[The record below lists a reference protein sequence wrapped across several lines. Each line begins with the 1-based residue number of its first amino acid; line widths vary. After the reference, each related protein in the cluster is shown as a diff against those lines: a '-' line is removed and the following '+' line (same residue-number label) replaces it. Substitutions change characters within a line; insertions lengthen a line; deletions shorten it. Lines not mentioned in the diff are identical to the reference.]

1 MRLSLRTRVL
11 VAALLSAAAFLLALL
26 HLIALIGGG
35 AAQVGRLRLAVIG
48 AGYSRAAERLLAPS
62 TPPSAAVDR
71 AEQLSQLAL
80 DEFPYDTSSW
90 TRLAYIDRLRHG
102 HLTERGVAALARSY
116 DLVAVDPNI
125 GAWRVHFALENWDKL
140 PNSLK
145 ELARQEAKAM
155 ATDGN
160 GKVKLGAALQAVR
173 SPVGATLAAL
183 WLQRYVGNPSYPEHS
198 APEKTAKPRSLL
210 KD

>member
-1 MRLSLRTRVL
+1 M
-11 VAALLSAAAFLLALL
+11 ALL
-26 HLIALIGGG
+26 HLIALLGGG
-35 AAQVGRLRLAVIG
+35 AAKIGGLRFAVIG
-48 AGYSRAAERLLAPS
+48 AGYSREGERLLAPDIPS
-62 TPPSAAVDR
+62 SAAMDR

-102 HLTERGVAALARSY
+102 HLTQTGASALARSY

-140 PNSLK
+140 PKSLK
-145 ELARQEAKAM
+145 ESAREEAEAM
-155 ATDGN
+155 ATDGS
-160 GKVKLGAALQAVR
+160 GKVKLRAALKAVR
-173 SPVGATLAAL
+173 APVGATLAAL
-183 WLQRYVGNPSYPEHS
+183 WLQRYVANPSYPEHS
-198 APEKTAKPRSLL
+198 TPEKAAKPGSLL

>member
-1 MRLSLRTRVL
+1 MRLALRMRVL
-11 VAALLSAAAFLLALL
+11 VGVLLSAVAFLLALL

-35 AAQVGRLRLAVIG
+35 AAQVGGVRFASIG
-48 AGYSRAAERLLAPS
+48 AGYSREAERLLTPRTPS
-62 TPPSAAVDR
+62 SAAMDR
-71 AEQLSQLAL
+71 AEHLSQLAL

-102 HLTERGVAALARSY
+102 HLTQTGTSALTRSY

-140 PNSLK
+140 PKSLK
-145 ELARQEAKAM
+145 ELAREEAKAM
-155 ATDGN
+155 ATDGS
-160 GKVKLGAALQAVR
+160 GKVKLRAALKAVR
-173 SPVGATLAAL
+173 APVGATLAAL
-183 WLQRYVGNPSYPEHS
+183 WLQRYVANPSYPEHS
-198 APEKTAKPRSLL
+198 TPEKAAKPGSLL